1 MTMCLIK
8 ENDMTRLFNT
18 ALAACAA
25 LVISFA
31 SIGAIVTVPPAQAA
45 AIATFAHSELA

>member
-1 MTMCLIK
+1 MNRIA
-8 ENDMTRLFNT
+8 NT

-25 LVISFA
+25 LVLSLA

-45 AIATFAHSELA
+45 STAMLDLPVLA